1 MLHKL
6 SFLLPLIIITSISS
20 AQTAVNIVAPNYSS
34 TAVTTQLEEI
44 TPVVNPTQIY
54 IKERAEFEQAK
65 SYLATGKR
73 MKFAELQTELADY
86 PLAPYLEY
94 ADIVA
99 HLRHTK
105 SSRVDEFLKHHGET
119 SLGKRLRYIWLENLR
134 KRDKWQQFITY
145 YVAKSA
151 TTEQQCFYQYAR
163 YRNGD
168 KQQALEATLVLWKV
182 GQSQP
187 KACDK
192 MFGVVIKQNLITED
206 IAWQRFTDAVI
217 NHESVL
223 ARYLKR
229 FFVSADY
236 KDKAELYYT
245 THRNPVLIAK
255 QEKYTDNSTANIA
268 LIQHSIAHLAIIS
281 DRKATNLWLDYS
293 KKIDFSDSETSY
305 VVTNLLKYLYKNMH
319 AGIAD
324 DLLRS
329 SINPETT
336 SLVENRIRKA
346 LATLDWASVRYWI
359 KRLPAKSQATDR
371 WKYWIARAEE
381 QLSPQDT
388 SIAIAQ
394 FEQLAQERSF
404 FGYLAAD
411 KVSQPYLLKDKP
423 VIIAKTTWEKVSN
436 NASLIRSRELFLLK
450 EYTSARR
457 EWQYLSQTA
466 DTDTMIAAA
475 KLASDWGWH
484 SQAAY
489 GIVTVKQWDDLTLRF
504 PSDYVDLYR
513 KSATKYQLPVELM
526 LALSRQESSFATDAL
541 SPSGAKGLM
550 QLMPKTAKYIARKSN
565 ITYRHER
572 QLLEAEKNIQLG
584 TSYYRYLMNNF
595 DDNRVLSTASYN
607 AGPSRSRQWLK
618 KSAGAIPAD
627 VWTEIIPFNETRRY
641 VQNVLYFS
649 VVYGEREGIEV
660 KLLTEAEQNTLL

>member
-1 MLHKL
+1 MLPKL
-6 SFLLPLIIITSISS
+6 SFLLPLIIIASISS
-20 AQTAVNIVAPNYSS
+20 AQTTVDEDVATNSSSVAVDSP
-34 TAVTTQLEEI
+34 LEKA
-44 TPVVNPTQIY
+44 TPAINPTQIY
-54 IKERAEFEQAK
+54 VKERAKFEQAK
-65 SYLATGKR
+65 SYLAKGKR
-73 MKFAELQTELADY
+73 LKFAELQTELADY

-94 ADIVA
+94 ADIAA

-105 SSRVDEFLKHHGET
+105 SSRVDEFLTNNSDT
-119 SLGKRLRYIWLENLR
+119 SLSKRLRYIWLENLR
-134 KRDKWQQFITY
+134 KRDKWQEFIIY
-145 YVAKSA
+145 YTGENA

-168 KQQALEATLVLWKV
+168 KQQALEATLELWKV
-182 GQSQP
+182 GESQT

-229 FFVSADY
+229 FFVSAEY
-236 KDKAELYYT
+236 KDKAKLYYA
-245 THRNPVLIAK
+245 THRNPALIAK
-255 QEKYTDNSTANIA
+255 QENYANSSPANIA
-268 LIQHSIAHLAIIS
+268 LIQHSIAHLAKTS
-281 DRKATNLWLDYS
+281 ERKATDLWLDYS
-293 KKIDFSDSETSY
+293 KKIDFNDSEKSY
-305 VVTNLLKYLYKNMH
+305 VVTSLLKYLYKNMH
-319 AGIAD
+319 DGIAD

-329 SINPETT
+329 SINPETIN
-336 SLVENRIRKA
+336 LVENRIRKA

-359 KRLPAKSQATDR
+359 KKLPAKSQATDR

-381 QLSPQDT
+381 QLSPNDT
-388 SIAIAQ
+388 SIANAQ
-394 FEQLAQERSF
+394 FQQLAQERSF

-423 VIIAKTTWEKVSN
+423 VVIAKATWEKATN

-450 EYTSARR
+450 EYTNARR

-489 GIVTVKQWDDLTLRF
+489 GIVIVKQWDDLTLRF
-504 PSDYVDLYR
+504 PSDYVDIYK
-513 KSATKYQLPVELM
+513 KSATEYQLPVELM

-550 QLMPKTAKYIARKSN
+550 QLMPTTAKYIARKSKIN
-565 ITYRHER
+565 YRYER
-572 QLLEAEKNIQLG
+572 QLFEAEKI
-584 TSYYRYLMNNF
+584 
-595 DDNRVLSTASYN
+595 
-607 AGPSRSRQWLK
+607 
-618 KSAGAIPAD
+618 
-627 VWTEIIPFNETRRY
+627 
-641 VQNVLYFS
+641 FS
-649 VVYGEREGIEV
+649 
-660 KLLTEAEQNTLL
+660 

>member
-73 MKFAELQTELADY
+73 LKFAELQTELADY

-388 SIAIAQ
+388 SIATAQ

-423 VIIAKTTWEKVSN
+423 VIIAKATWEKVSN

-649 VVYGEREGIEV
+649 VVYGQREGIEV

>member
-6 SFLLPLIIITSISS
+6 SFLLPLIFITSISS

-34 TAVTTQLEEI
+34 TAVATQLEEI

-54 IKERAEFEQAK
+54 VKERAKFEQAK

-73 MKFAELQTELADY
+73 LKFAELQTELADY

-94 ADIVA
+94 AYIAA
-99 HLRHTK
+99 HLRHVK
-105 SSRVDEFLKHHGET
+105 SSRVDEFLKHHSDS
-119 SLGKRLRYIWLENLR
+119 SLGKRLRYIWLENLL
-134 KRDKWQQFITY
+134 KRDKWQQFIIY
-145 YVAKSA
+145 YVAKNA

-168 KQQALEATLVLWKV
+168 KQQALEATLALWKV
-182 GQSQP
+182 GKSQP

-206 IAWQRFTDAVI
+206 IAWQRLTDAVI
-217 NHESVL
+217 NHEVVL

-229 FFVSADY
+229 FFVSPDY

-255 QEKYTDNSTANIA
+255 QEKYTDNLTVNTA
-268 LIQHSIAHLAIIS
+268 LIQHSIAHLAKTS

-319 AGIAD
+319 DAIAD

-394 FEQLAQERSF
+394 FKQLAQERSF

-423 VIIAKTTWEKVSN
+423 VVIAKAIWEKVSN

-466 DTDTMIAAA
+466 DADTMIAAA

-484 SQAAY
+484 SQAAF
-489 GIVTVKQWDDLTLRF
+489 GIVIVKQWDDLTLRF

-513 KSATKYQLPVELM
+513 KSATEYQLPVELM

-565 ITYRHER
+565 INYRHER

-595 DDNRVLSTASYN
+595 DDNRILSTASYN

-618 KSAGAIPAD
+618 KTAGAIPAD

-649 VVYGEREGIEV
+649 VVYGQREGIEV
-660 KLLTEAEQNTLL
+660 KLLTENEQNTLL

>member
-423 VIIAKTTWEKVSN
+423 VIIAKATWEKVSN

>member
-73 MKFAELQTELADY
+73 LKFAELQTELADY

-388 SIAIAQ
+388 SIATAQ

-423 VIIAKTTWEKVSN
+423 VIIAKATWEKVSN

-649 VVYGEREGIEV
+649 VVYGQREGIEV
-660 KLLTEAEQNTLL
+660 KLLTEDEQNTLL